1 MTEYVDESTGEVIDL
16 SHPDGVA
23 RALLAQ
29 QSRIERLTKRL
40 TMAATSL
47 ETLQEQ
53 VDERDDASFLDGVT
67 AWTWSAL
74 GPLSAETLW
83 QRLDRWVG
91 WLRGRYPL
99 AEQLPGC
106 WWRHSEL
113 VEELTALHVAWRA
126 AYSDPTASLTA
137 PIEWHQHYLPTF
149 LSRVRGWGVH
159 CTDAHRDRPVTLY
172 SGAGTDDPAAFEQH
186 VADDVQQRRDHAAG
200 RDRPLSSVGTSA
212 GTDREEQAQMQT
224 LPREE
229 VTALIATGQASTL
242 GAIAGSPVAYQN
254 RYWVADRTRYVRV
267 DDDELDQQL
276 RRDHARLEQADKA
289 VNDMPING
297 TGGG

>member
-29 QSRIERLTKRL
+29 QSRLERLTKRL
-40 TMAATSL
+40 TVATTSL
-47 ETLQEQ
+47 EALQEQ
-53 VDERDDASFLDGVT
+53 VDDRDDASFVDGVT

-74 GPLSAETLW
+74 GPHGAEMLW

-106 WWRHSEL
+106 WWRHREL
-113 VEELTALHVAWRA
+113 VEELTALHVAWQA
-126 AYSDPTASLTA
+126 AYSDPAASLTA

-159 CTDAHRDRPVTLY
+159 CTDTHRARPVTLY
-172 SGAGTDDPAAFEQH
+172 SDAGTDDPAAFERY
-186 VADDVQQRRDHAAG
+186 VADDVQQRRDHVSGGGGSLPSA
-200 RDRPLSSVGTSA
+200 RINSSER
-212 GTDREEQAQMQT
+212 REEQTQMKT
-224 LPREE
+224 LTSDEM
-229 VTALIATGQASTL
+229 TALIATGDASML
-242 GAIAGSPVAYQN
+242 GVIPGAPVTYQN
-254 RYWVADRTRYVRV
+254 RYWVADGTTYRRV
-267 DDDELDQQL
+267 EDEQLDHQL
-276 RRDHARLEQADKA
+276 RRDHARLQQADKA
-289 VNDMPING
+289 VNHAPPDAPVSG
-297 TGGG
+297 